1 MSRVYVFPPSED
13 DLLGS
18 DDRRDE
24 PIATTDVMAEGDHLL
39 RRYGDQVRVW
49 RVGPDG
55 AEHLG
60 ELPVDSLP
68 EDARSELD
76 ADEVRTPDDASSLEQ
91 ALDGF
96 ETALRTRGG

>member
-1 MSRVYVFPPSED
+1 MARVYVFPSSED

-18 DDRRDE
+18 DRSRDD
-24 PIATTDVMAEGDHLL
+24 AVGVTDVMEEGDHLI

-60 ELPVDSLP
+60 ELPVDTLP
-68 EDARSELD
+68 EAARTELD
-76 ADEVRTPDDASSLEQ
+76 PDEVRTPDDASGLER

-96 ETALRTRGG
+96 ETAVRNRGG